1 MFLLYTLDKT
11 VSPMYNLGTI
21 PLGGTGIWEK
31 YSTFARLCQALIR
44 QDLAGFTEIGSYA
57 AMSPL
62 WQETHKCVLYKTCQV
77 TSHGELL
84 RRDRRAEIENKT
96 AHPNKQLLDRLKRI
110 EGQIRGL
117 QRMIEDERS
126 CSDIITQVLAA
137 RSALEQV
144 GTQLLD
150 HQLLSCFP
158 GDDPSLETLR
168 HSLRLWVKFG
178 AGS

>member
-1 MFLLYTLDKT
+1 M
-11 VSPMYNLGTI
+11 
-21 PLGGTGIWEK
+21 
-31 YSTFARLCQALIR
+31 
-44 QDLAGFTEIGSYA
+44 
-57 AMSPL
+57 
-62 WQETHKCVLYKTCQV
+62 
-77 TSHGELL
+77 
-84 RRDRRAEIENKT
+84 IEN
-96 AHPNKQLLDRLKRI
+96 
-110 EGQIRGL
+110 
-117 QRMIEDERS
+117 ERS

-158 GDDPSLETLR
+158 GDDPNLETLR

>member
-1 MFLLYTLDKT
+1 L
-11 VSPMYNLGTI
+11 P
-21 PLGGTGIWEK
+21 
-31 YSTFARLCQALIR
+31 
-44 QDLAGFTEIGSYA
+44 GFVK
-57 AMSPL
+57 P
-62 WQETHKCVLYKTCQV
+62 QC
-77 TSHGELL
+77 
-84 RRDRRAEIENKT
+84 RRPAIENGT
-96 AHPNKQLLDRLKRI
+96 SPNKQLLDRLKRI

-126 CSDIITQVLAA
+126 CSDVITQVLAA

-150 HQLLSCFP
+150 QQLSSCFP
-158 GDDPSLETLR
+158 GDDPNLETLR